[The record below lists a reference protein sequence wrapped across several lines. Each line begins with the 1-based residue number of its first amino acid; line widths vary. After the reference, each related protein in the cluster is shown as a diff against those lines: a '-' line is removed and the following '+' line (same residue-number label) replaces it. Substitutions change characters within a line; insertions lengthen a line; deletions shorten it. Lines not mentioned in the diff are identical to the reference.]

1 MFIEIPMF
9 QPQKY
14 AINPVMTVNSTFSST
29 NTIIDTTN
37 PLQLNSREL
46 LILDAGVESLQQ
58 LINGIRP
65 DVDWVVLNA
74 NQDGIEQITHIL
86 ANYREIT
93 TLHIVS
99 HGAPGCLFLGNTQ
112 LNLETLEY
120 YTTQLQSWFAP
131 LAPQFWGEQVL
142 QSHISQTPHFSKP
155 PLLGVWGQ
163 GLGDKKP
170 SLLLYGCN
178 VAAGDVGAEFIHK
191 LHNITQANI
200 AASQTLTGSAALGG
214 DWELEVHIGKIN
226 VALGFLSEALEAYS
240 GVLGA
245 GEGLV
250 AHYYNNTD
258 RSGSPAIVK
267 IDNLYDYKDWGLG
280 NPNNGN
286 NPLDQWDFSADWQG
300 AIVAPETGQYYF
312 RGRADD
318 WLRLQINGSDVI
330 GWKNLGDLDDGNNY
344 YVDLNKNQVYNIN
357 ISFRDT
363 GGDASINLDW
373 KRPSSSSW
381 QDIPARYLS
390 PDTDSSS
397 SITTK
402 VPTVSIEP
410 IGESSD
416 GRAEYRI
423 NSTGIPLFADNSN
436 GITVYY
442 KTSQNSTEQSLTLTG
457 TSRTIKLDLSS
468 SDLTVSLQPGA
479 YTLGSNDSAKVVKN
493 VAPSISDI
501 SFNIN
506 EDAANDDSVGT
517 VTATDFNGDTLTY
530 SIIAG
535 NNDNIFELNSTTGE
549 ITIADNK
556 KLDYETTTSYSL
568 TVQTSDNRLSDTAT
582 VTVNVG
588 DVNEAPTGISLDNN
602 NVNENATDGTG
613 IATLSTTDPDSGDS
627 HTYTLVNDAAGRF
640 GISGNQIVVAD
651 GSLLDHESANNH
663 FIRVR
668 TTDSGGLTHEQD
680 FQIIVNDQNEAPEID
695 NQTFSVAENAT
706 NRTVVGTV
714 TSSDVDES
722 DVTYSITAGNDNNI
736 FAIDEITGEITVA
749 DRTQLDFETVNTH
762 NLTLAVSDGEYQTSA
777 TVSINVTDANDTP
790 DIENQT
796 FTLAEDETNGATVGT
811 VAANDADEDNITYSI
826 TAGNND
832 GIFAIDADTG
842 EITLADSS
850 QIDFETTE
858 SYNLTVEV
866 SDSITGRNATV
877 TVNITNVNEAPQFS
891 RTAPVTATEDIV
903 YTYNIVIADPD
914 AGETL
919 TITAPVLPGWL
930 TFSDNGDGTATL
942 NGTPGNDEVGNHAV
956 ELQVQDAAGE
966 GETQSF
972 TVAVTN
978 VNDAPTITG
987 TPNTTVNEDS
997 SYSFIPTGEDIDG
1010 DELSFSIENQ
1020 PNWAT
1025 FNTATG
1031 ELSGIPDNDSVGITE
1046 NIIISATDGLETVE
1060 LDPFSLEVVNVND
1073 APEITSTAPL
1083 TATQSSAYTYNIV
1096 VNDPDVGDNV
1106 TITATTLPDWLT
1118 LTDNGDGT
1126 ATLSGTPSQ
1135 AELGDHTVALQVED
1149 GDGEIDTQSFTLNV
1163 KNTND
1168 APTIDGTP
1176 DVTVDEGSQYSFV
1189 PTAEDIDGDVLSFS
1203 IENKPDWVTF
1213 DSATGELSGT
1223 PDNED
1228 VGTTENIIISASD
1241 GTATAVLDGFNLEVI
1256 NVNNT
1261 PEIVSINLTN
1271 TDPSFLYNYDI
1282 VVNDADVGDHL
1293 TITATNLPDWL
1304 TLTDNGDG
1312 TATLNGTPDN
1322 DKVSGHTIEIQVEDS
1337 AGEVDTQSL
1346 TLKADG
1352 EKLKTIVSNLIE
1364 DLPQFADTFLD
1375 VLAAAT
1381 NFKFES
1387 VDNGFELTYLD
1398 SFNVT
1403 AIINQLSD
1411 EIGLDLNI
1419 STPLNVTEPSIRIV
1433 KGEIGNPFYGL
1444 SAAEVPTGEMVNFLT
1459 NILGTTLPSQIKKY
1473 VESLDKV
1480 GFDISEAGVSF
1491 TYLEDLTFDLN
1502 SLVDGDSELIKNTV
1516 NQLADGLLGDGDS
1529 EAEGTQLVLS
1539 EATIELIKQGD
1550 SKELNLSGNLN
1561 ETEFGIKIQDQDVK
1575 FEFEMPSLDK
1585 AKLQSVLSNL
1595 IGEIPEFGDAFLD
1608 VLATTSNFKFESL
1621 PDGFSIIYQD
1631 DLNITS
1637 IINTLSTAIGLD
1649 TNLSQPL
1656 TVTKPALKV
1665 TKDATGN
1672 RVYQFYVAEFSPTEI
1687 INFLTDIVG
1696 ASLPDIVQSQL
1707 DQLGNASLTLSNKGI
1722 GLTYLDDLTL
1732 DLNNLL
1738 ESGGEFIKNVVNDLA
1753 TGILG
1758 DGDPETAGTQLILSE
1773 PTVEFIKQDA
1783 NKKLSV
1789 AGSFNGTEFGVNVNL
1804 EGVGFAFDLPSIDA
1818 EKLKNTFS
1826 NLVGEFPR
1834 FANTFLDAI
1843 AANSNLKFE
1852 SDADGFTVTYEDSL
1866 NITSIINTLSSEMG
1880 LGVNLSESLTV
1891 TEPSL
1896 RVTKDEIGNRFYEF
1910 SVGEISPTEVVY
1922 FLTDVVGV
1930 SLPSSIQS
1938 KLDSIGNASF
1948 TLSNTGIALTYLDD
1962 LTLDV
1967 NSLIGS
1973 DLGFL
1978 EDAINTITAA
1988 LLGDGDPKKPGTQL
2002 VLSQPELEFI
2012 KKDNSKEFGFAGSF
2026 NGADFDINLAGE
2038 EIEFAFEMPPIDV
2051 QKLKELVNDIAGELP
2066 KFITSFLDI
2075 LTDAN
2080 LKIESNAEGLDI
2092 IYLDTINIQSVI
2104 NTLTSAI
2111 GLGSPL
2117 DAALNVTN
2125 PGLRL
2130 TKDDSGN
2137 RSFEVTVGEISP
2149 SEVVNFLTS
2158 LAGTSLPESIQEK
2171 LNSIGNA
2178 SFTLSPQ
2185 GISLTYLDDLSLDL
2199 NSLIGN
2205 SLSSIPFIQDAV
2217 NVISETIL
2225 GDGDPEKEG
2234 TQLVLAQPGLEFKT
2248 QNGKKSLGV
2257 GGSFNGQEFDINFA
2271 DGNTLFNYEL
2281 DDLDFS
2287 SLGVPGLSDF
2297 KLASPTL
2304 SFSEAPQFI
2313 EHETLGRIQ
2322 LVEGFNFTGAIDFTK
2337 NKDDISQFIN
2347 HYLGVDSVGVQV
2359 GLDPDTGAS
2368 LKGILAG
2375 NIPLLSI
2382 GDFGVKLNNAGLK
2395 LEATTSSVEVGIE
2408 GSITL
2413 EGYDPVQKN
2422 EPPLTLFGDLVLDPK
2437 AITGSFQM
2445 KTEDDLSW
2453 ENPFGFQNTSL
2464 KNLAI
2469 QIGAS
2474 YVFPW
2479 VDNVGFVGDLK
2490 FGNYNLKTA
2499 FLVDTNDPQKFALE
2513 LTVNEPLSFLDLY
2526 LGPVYSYVLS
2536 TVGNEVPI
2544 LQQGV
2549 NFLDSIIDLTVV
2561 SIDGPDED
2569 DKLDPLI
2576 SIVPV
2581 ETTIAQETLSQ
2592 GISINAA
2599 VTAWGKTGTLTFDVN
2614 PFSLNPTMEGS
2625 LKIPEIDLG
2634 GIVKI
2639 SGIENPVSGGT
2650 DSDVNLDLK
2659 ISLTEQYFRGDG
2671 RVEILG
2677 HELAR
2682 ADFEVTPTSINIR
2695 DLDLDLGVVAFNID
2709 EFKVNPTSLTASGSG
2724 QISVLGQDLLT
2735 SQFQVNNNN
2744 IDVSSD
2750 FGYSILGV
2758 GVGVKTDVSIGLI
2771 DNSVELNANIFG
2783 RNQRLYIDLDNV
2795 AANAPDSIYSWVE
2808 DYVLDELRAIAIA
2821 KAAAEAVARA
2831 AEAAARAVAEAAKEA
2846 YELGKK
2852 VVGKIFNGYID
2863 DAEVFFDANL
2873 NGIRDINEP
2882 FSMTEAD
2889 GSFEFPISWED
2900 YDLNQNGTIDPTE
2913 GLIVAQ
2919 GGTYVST
2926 GLPLEAPLTAVP
2938 GSEVVTPLTTL
2949 VAELSVLLEIE
2960 PEVAELQVKLALG
2973 LPEEINLGT
2982 FNYLDAIA
2990 NGDANGLKAYA
3001 ASVQVQN
3008 TLVTLT
3014 KVLEGAAPE
3023 STVSV
3028 AKLAAAAMGGYA
3040 IASQVQ
3046 EGQSFDLSQPETLQI
3061 ILEST
3066 LDAASQE
3073 DAAIDPEQLSEISEL
3088 VVQAV
3093 TASNQ
3098 QIQEVANS
3106 EGDLTELA
3114 KNITRIQKVALGDI
3128 AESLSQLAAGTKT
3141 LEAFV
3146 TETTPEAIQAKL
3158 AETVVS
3164 DPSFRP
3170 EVVRDNSED
3179 NTVEETENT
3188 SASDEDIVGETED
3201 TTDNTSGSNQ
3211 TGSSNLQFIGSV
3223 IGSGSGSASETN
3235 GFDFSNSIPEII
3247 SPVQPIMAE
3256 MTTSVA
3262 EATVESDQV
3271 MGSGVD
3277 PMYLLDGDDIL
3288 MADSEDNWV
3297 NGNQGNDMMD
3307 VGAGNDTVYG
3317 GKDND
3322 TVFGAAGNDWM
3333 NGNKGADFLDGG
3345 EGMDTLYGGE
3355 DSDTLQ
3361 GNAGDDWL
3369 SANQGQDFLN
3379 GGEDADTLFG
3389 GKDDDTLQG
3398 GSGNDELFGNAGDDL
3413 MEGNDGND
3421 LLHGA
3426 QGNDTLSGNDGDDTV
3441 HGDRGNDLL
3450 DGNVGNDI
3458 LNGGQGDDLLIGAAG
3473 NDTIT
3478 GGEGRDR
3485 FVLTPTSGSN
3495 LITDFTDGED
3505 LILLEEGLAFE
3516 QLTFEP
3522 TENATIVKWGD
3533 QVLATLNG
3541 VESSL
3546 ITGDDFNTSTF

>member
-1 MFIEIPMF
+1 MTTANTSSIFGLPEFSKQGLDEVKPL
-9 QPQKY
+9 
-14 AINPVMTVNSTFSST
+14 PV
-29 NTIIDTTN
+29 NT
-37 PLQLNSREL
+37 REL
-46 LILDAGVESLQQ
+46 VIFDAGVDHVQQ
-58 LINGIRP
+58 LIDSLKPGI
-65 DVDWVVLNA
+65 DWVVLNP

-86 ANYREIT
+86 ANYPEIT
-93 TLHIVS
+93 TLHLVS

-112 LNLETLEY
+112 LSLDTLKQ
-120 YTTQLQSWFAP
+120 YTNYLQSWSAS
-131 LAPQFWGEQVL
+131 E
-142 QSHISQTPHFSKP
+142 I
-155 PLLGVWGQ
+155 
-163 GLGDKKP
+163 
-170 SLLLYGCN
+170 LLYGCK
-178 VAAGDVGAEFIHK
+178 VAAGDAGVEFINK
-191 LHNITQANI
+191 LHNVTQANI
-200 AASQTLTGSAALGG
+200 AASQTLTGSSQQGG
-214 DWELEVHIGKIN
+214 NWNLEI
-226 VALGFLSEALEAYS
+226 
-240 GVLGA
+240 
-245 GEGLV
+245 
-250 AHYYNNTD
+250 T
-258 RSGSPAIVK
+258 
-267 IDNLYDYKDWGLG
+267 LG
-280 NPNNGN
+280 NIKAELAFLPQTQAAYTSVFNNYDPVHFDVSSVFGEDSIISSGTDTN
-286 NPLDQWDFSADWQG
+286 HH
-300 AIVAPETGQYYF
+300 
-312 RGRADD
+312 
-318 WLRLQINGSDVI
+318 NG
-330 GWKNLGDLDDGNNY
+330 LDDGNRSLITQSYAGSNQQGLPDDGLFRGNSDRPDIQLQYKDRKDRHNLTQITASTGSFKFSTQRNFYSSVHIAAFSTQGSSDVELTFHYSGNTSYTTSSATVPDWFDEISENESRY
-344 YVDLNKNQVYNIN
+344 YLANNMDRAHSDRTIDDVNDVALFGLRFNNRY
-357 ISFRDT
+357 
-363 GGDASINLDW
+363 
-373 KRPSSSSW
+373 PSKTVTE
-381 QDIPARYLS
+381 I
-390 PDTDSSS
+390 
-397 SITTK
+397 
-402 VPTVSIEP
+402 TVS
-410 IGESSD
+410 
-416 GRAEYRI
+416 
-423 NSTGIPLFADNSN
+423 
-436 GITVYY
+436 
-442 KTSQNSTEQSLTLTG
+442 KTSGSGYFSFFGATG
-457 TSRTIKLDLSS
+457 
-468 SDLTVSLQPGA
+468 
-479 YTLGSNDSAKVVKN
+479 VV
-493 VAPSISDI
+493 AELPPSISDT

-517 VTATDFNGDTLTY
+517 VTGTDVNGDTLTY

-535 NNDNIFELNSTTGE
+535 NNDNIFEINSTTGE

-556 KLDYETTTSYSL
+556 KLDYETTKIYSL
-568 TVQTSDNRLSDTAT
+568 TVQTSDSHLNDTAT

-588 DVNEAPTGISLDNN
+588 DVNEAPTGINVDNN
-602 NVNENATDGTG
+602 NVDENATDGTTIG
-613 IATLSTTDPDSGDS
+613 TLSTTDPDSVDT
-627 HTYTLVNDAAGRF
+627 HTYTLVNDAEGRF
-640 GISGNQIVVAD
+640 GILGDQIVVAD
-651 GSLLDHESANNH
+651 GSLLDRESNDRH
-663 FIRVR
+663 LIRLS
-668 TTDSGGLTHEQD
+668 TTDSEGLSHEQD
-680 FQIIVNDQNEAPEID
+680 FQIIVNDQNEAPEIE

-714 TSSDVDES
+714 TSSDVDGS
-722 DVTYSITAGNDNNI
+722 DVTYSITAGNDNDI
-736 FAIDEITGEITVA
+736 FAIDATTGEITVN
-749 DRTQLDFETVNTH
+749 DRTQLDHETVETH
-762 NLTLAVSDGEYQTSA
+762 NLTVEVSDGEYQTSA
-777 TVSINVTDANDTP
+777 TATVNITDANDTP

-796 FTLAEDETNGATVGT
+796 FTLAEDETDGATVGT
-811 VAANDADEDNITYSI
+811 VVANDADGDNITYSI

-832 GIFAIDADTG
+832 GIFAIDTDTG

-858 SYNLTVEV
+858 SYDLTVEV
-866 SDSITGRNATV
+866 NDSITGRNATV

-903 YTYNIVIADPD
+903 YTYDIVIADPD

-919 TITAPVLPGWL
+919 TITAPTLPSWL
-930 TFSDNGDGTATL
+930 TFTDNGDGTATL
-942 NGTPGNDEVGNHAV
+942 SGTPGNDEVGNHAV
-956 ELQVQDAAGE
+956 ELKVQDAAGE

-1010 DELSFSIENQ
+1010 DNLSFSIENQ
-1020 PNWAT
+1020 PDWAT

-1031 ELSGIPDNDSVGITE
+1031 ELSGIPENEAVGITE

-1106 TITATTLPDWLT
+1106 TITATNLPDWLT

-1126 ATLSGTPSQ
+1126 ATLSGTPTQ

-1149 GDGEIDTQSFTLNV
+1149 SDGEVDTQNFTLNV

-1168 APTIDGTP
+1168 APTITDTP
-1176 DVTVDEGSQYSFV
+1176 DVIIDEGSQYSFV

-1203 IENKPDWVTF
+1203 IQNKPDWATF
-1213 DSATGELSGT
+1213 DSATGELSGI
-1223 PDNED
+1223 PENED

-1241 GTATAVLDGFNLEVI
+1241 GTATAVLDAFSLEVA
-1256 NVNNT
+1256 NVNNA
-1261 PEIVSINLTN
+1261 PEIVSITLNN

-1282 VVNDADVGDHL
+1282 VVNDADVGDNL

-1352 EKLKTIVSNLIE
+1352 EKLKNIVSNLIE

-1387 VDNGFELTYLD
+1387 VPNGFELTYLD

-1403 AIINQLSD
+1403 AIINQLSA

-1433 KGEIGNPFYGL
+1433 KGDIGNPFYGL

-1459 NILGTTLPSQIKKY
+1459 NVLGTTLPNQIKKY
-1473 VESLDKV
+1473 IESLDKV

-1491 TYLEDLTFDLN
+1491 SYLEDLTIDLN
-1502 SLVDGDSELIKNTV
+1502 SLVDGDSELIRNTV

-1529 EAEGTQLVLS
+1529 STEGTQLVLS
-1539 EATIELIKQGD
+1539 EATIELMKQED
-1550 SKELNLSGNLN
+1550 SKELSLSGNLN
-1561 ETEFGIKIQDQDVK
+1561 ETEFGIKIQDRDVK

-1637 IINTLSTAIGLD
+1637 IINTLSAAIGLD

-1656 TVTKPALKV
+1656 TVTEPALQV
-1665 TKDATGN
+1665 TKDQTGN
-1672 RVYQFYVAEFSPTEI
+1672 RVYEFSVSEFSPTEI

-1707 DQLGNASLTLSNKGI
+1707 DQLGNASLTLSNQGI
-1722 GLTYLDDLTL
+1722 ALTYLDDLTL

-1753 TGILG
+1753 EGILG
-1758 DGDPETAGTQLILSE
+1758 DGDAETAGTQLVLSE
-1773 PTVEFIKQDA
+1773 PTVEFIKQET
-1783 NKKLSV
+1783 NKQLSF
-1789 AGSFNGTEFGVNVNL
+1789 AGSFNGTEFGVNVDPQ
-1804 EGVGFAFDLPSIDA
+1804 GIGFAFEMPSIDA
-1818 EKLKNTFS
+1818 NQLKNTFS
-1826 NLVGEFPR
+1826 SLVGELPG
-1834 FANTFLDAI
+1834 FANTFLDAV

-1852 SDADGFTVTYEDSL
+1852 SDPDGFTVTYDDTL
-1866 NITSIINTLSSEMG
+1866 NITSIINTLSDEIG
-1880 LGVNLSESLTV
+1880 LGVNLSESLNV
-1891 TEPSL
+1891 TKPSL
-1896 RVTKDEIGNRFYEF
+1896 RVNKDKAGNRDYEF

-1922 FLTDVVGV
+1922 FLTDVVGT
-1930 SLPSSIQS
+1930 SLPSNIQS

-1973 DLGFL
+1973 DIGFL
-1978 EDAINTITAA
+1978 EDAVNTVTAA
-1988 LLGDGDPKKPGTQL
+1988 LLGDGDPNKPGTQL
-2002 VLSQPELEFI
+2002 VLSQPELEFT
-2012 KKDNSKEFGFAGSF
+2012 KEDNNKEFGFAGSF

-2038 EIEFAFEMPPIDV
+2038 EIKFAFEMPSIDV

-2066 KFITSFLDI
+2066 EFITSFLDI

-2080 LKIESNAEGLDI
+2080 LKIESNADGLEI
-2092 IYLDTINIQSVI
+2092 VYLDTINIQSVI

-2117 DAALNVTN
+2117 NAALNVTN

-2130 TKDDSGN
+2130 IKDDSGN
-2137 RSFEVTVGEISP
+2137 RAFEVTVGEISP
-2149 SEVVNFLTS
+2149 GEVIDFLTS
-2158 LAGTSLPESIQEK
+2158 LAGTSLPENIQSK

-2205 SLSSIPFIQDAV
+2205 SLGSIPFIQDAV

-2225 GDGDPEKEG
+2225 GDGDPDKDG
-2234 TQLVLAQPGLEFKT
+2234 NQLVLAQPGLEFKT

-2257 GGSFNGQEFDINFA
+2257 GGTFNGQEFDIVFA

-2287 SLGVPGLSDF
+2287 SLGIPGLDAF
-2297 KLASPTL
+2297 KLDSPTL

-2337 NKDDISQFIN
+2337 NTDDISEFIN
-2347 HYLGVDSVGVQV
+2347 YYLGVDSVGVQV

-2422 EPPLTLFGDLVLDPK
+2422 EPPLTLYGDLVLDPK

-2445 KTEDDLSW
+2445 KTEDGLSW
-2453 ENPFGFQNTSL
+2453 DNPFGFQNTSL
-2464 KNLAI
+2464 RNLAI

-2479 VDNVGFVGDLK
+2479 VDNIGFVGDLK
-2490 FGNYNLKTA
+2490 FGEYDLKTA

-2614 PFSLNPTMEGS
+2614 PFSLNPTMQGS

-2639 SGIENPVSGGT
+2639 SGVENPVSGGT

-2677 HELAR
+2677 HELAK

-2724 QISVLGQDLLT
+2724 EISVLGQDILT
-2735 SQFQVNNNN
+2735 GQFQVNNNN
-2744 IDVSSD
+2744 INASSYI
-2750 FGYSILGV
+2750 GYNILGV
-2758 GVGVKTDVSIGLI
+2758 GVGVNTDVSVGLI
-2771 DNSVELNANIFG
+2771 DNSLELNANFLG
-2783 RNQRLYIDLDNV
+2783 MHQRLYVDIDSY
-2795 AANAPDSIYSWVE
+2795 ATGPDSIYGWVE
-2808 DYVLDELRAIAIA
+2808 DYVMDELKAIAIA
-2821 KAAAEAVARA
+2821 KAAL
-2831 AEAAARAVAEAAKEA
+2831 EAAKKV
-2846 YELGKK
+2846 YDLGKK
-2852 VVGKIFNGYID
+2852 AFGKVFNGYIE
-2863 DAEVFFDANL
+2863 DAEIFFDANL

-2882 FSMTEAD
+2882 FTITEAD
-2889 GSFEFPISWED
+2889 GSYEFPVSWED

-2919 GGTYVST
+2919 GGTYVSS

-2949 VAELSVLLEIE
+2949 VAELSVLLEID
-2960 PEVAELQVKLALG
+2960 PEVAELQVKSALE

-2982 FNYLDAIA
+2982 FNYLEAIA

-3023 STVSV
+3023 SPVSV
-3028 AKLAAAAMGGYA
+3028 SKLASAAMGGYA
-3040 IASQVQ
+3040 IAASVQ

-3073 DAAIDPEQLSEISEL
+3073 DEAIDPEQLSEISEL

-3098 QIQEVANS
+3098 QIEEVANS

-3114 KNITRIQKVALGDI
+3114 KNITQIQKVALGDI

-3141 LEAFV
+3141 VEAFMA
-3146 TETTPEAIQAKL
+3146 ETTPEAIQAKL

-3164 DPSFRP
+3164 DPTFRP
-3170 EVVRDNSED
+3170 EVVRDN
-3179 NTVEETENT
+3179 
-3188 SASDEDIVGETED
+3188 
-3201 TTDNTSGSNQ
+3201 TDNTSDSNQ

-3223 IGSGSGSASETN
+3223 IGSGSGNTSETN
-3235 GFDFSNSIPEII
+3235 GFDFSNSIPKII
-3247 SPVQPIMAE
+3247 TPVQPIMAA
-3256 MTTSVA
+3256 MTTSVT
-3262 EATVESDQV
+3262 EATVESDMM
-3271 MGSGVD
+3271 MGNGVD
-3277 PMYLLDGDDIL
+3277 PMYLLDGHDIL
-3288 MADSEDNWV
+3288 MADDEDNWV

-3317 GKDND
+3317 GKEND
-3322 TVFGAAGNDWM
+3322 TVFGAAGNDWI

-3361 GNAGDDWL
+3361 GNAGNDWL
-3369 SANQGQDFLN
+3369 SGNKGADFLD
-3379 GGEDADTLFG
+3379 GGDSADTLFG
-3389 GKDDDTLQG
+3389 GQDGDSLQG
-3398 GSGNDELFGNAGDDL
+3398 GADDDELFGNIGADL

-3421 LLHGA
+3421 LLHGG
-3426 QGNDTLSGNDGDDTV
+3426 QDHDTISGNSGDDTV
-3441 HGDRGNDLL
+3441 HGDRGNDM
-3450 DGNVGNDI
+3450 
-3458 LNGGQGDDLLIGAAG
+3458 
-3473 NDTIT
+3473 
-3478 GGEGRDR
+3478 R
-3485 FVLTPTSGSN
+3485 SG
-3495 LITDFTDGED
+3495 
-3505 LILLEEGLAFE
+3505 
-3516 QLTFEP
+3516 
-3522 TENATIVKWGD
+3522 
-3533 QVLATLNG
+3533 
-3541 VESSL
+3541 
-3546 ITGDDFNTSTF
+3546 